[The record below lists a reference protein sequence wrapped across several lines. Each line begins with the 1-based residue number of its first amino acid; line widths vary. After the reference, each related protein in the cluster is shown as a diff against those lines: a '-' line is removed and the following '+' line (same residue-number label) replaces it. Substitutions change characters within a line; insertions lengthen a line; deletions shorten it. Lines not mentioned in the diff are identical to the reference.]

1 MIPTLIRSPEPASD
15 AASDAASGA
24 ASDAASGAAA
34 SPPALAVC
42 FDPQAVRPRIMVAVK
57 IIDNTF
63 FFILIPPDTFVRMI
77 DLLSLSYNQTEVKAM
92 QITLLKVQI
101 FISPEKKF
109 VFLRWKFVYLFS
121 RS

>member
-1 MIPTLIRSPEPASD
+1 MIPTLIRSPEPAS
-15 AASDAASGA
+15 GA
-24 ASDAASGAAA
+24 ASDAAAGAAA